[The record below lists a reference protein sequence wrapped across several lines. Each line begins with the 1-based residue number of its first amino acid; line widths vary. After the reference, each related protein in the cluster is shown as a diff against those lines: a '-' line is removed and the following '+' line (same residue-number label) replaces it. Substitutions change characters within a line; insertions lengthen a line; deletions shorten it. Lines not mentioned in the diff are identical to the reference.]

1 MPICALTIVLAI
13 IVYDSNKEGAARSD
27 ADAKLVTDGLWAEV
41 EEVSA
46 APGGHSVHRVPEE
59 LVHSIRVVPAGLH
72 SSLPPGLPHQE
83 PVQAAAVLDLAAVQH
98 VNSPEER
105 DAARARRRQE
115 WQAHKAASAIGDS
128 ADGAGLDSEE
138 LL

>member
-83 PVQAAAVLDLAAVQH
+83 PVQAAQH

-115 WQAHKAASAIGDS
+115 WEAHKAALAISDS